1 MSKRGKR
8 VLTPRERE
16 LARRVAAAKKARRRY
31 AKRLA
36 AIGLRS
42 QDRFA

>member
-16 LARRVAAAKKARRRY
+16 LARRVAVAKKARRRY
-31 AKRLA
+31 ALRLKVSRPTSA
-36 AIGLRS
+36 C
-42 QDRFA
+42 